1 MLEIKNLNKTFGRFS
16 IKNIN
21 LTVASDDYF
30 ILLGPSGAGKS
41 LLLEIIAGLT
51 KADSGTIKLNGADIT
66 GKAIDK
72 RKTGLIF
79 QHPAIFPHLSVKD
92 NIMFP
97 MIGSSRNTRKAKS
110 LILAEQMGITHLLD
124 SRTAKLSGG
133 EMQRVALARV
143 LASDPLILLLDE
155 PLSAVDTALKTG
167 LRGLLRNLN
176 QNGLPILHVTHDY
189 EEAISL
195 STSMAVIEDG
205 VIIQKGTPEAIFN
218 KPASSFAAAFS
229 GEHNF
234 FKVHIKDHIIFPQGY
249 DNIRIFGPEEIQD
262 GIAHI
267 MIRSR
272 NIIISN
278 EKPDLSTMNN
288 LQGIVQSINPLRD
301 GFEVMIDCGI
311 NIFAK
316 ITRESVERLSLHP
329 GKSVWACFKA
339 SSVEII
345 R

>member
-51 KADSGTIKLNGADIT
+51 KADSGTIKLNGEDIT
-66 GKAIDK
+66 GRAIDK

-79 QHPAIFPHLSVKD
+79 QHPAIFPHLSVKE

-229 GEHNF
+229 GELNF
-234 FKVHIKDHIIFPQGY
+234 FKVRIKNHNIHPEGNNDISII
-249 DNIRIFGPEEIQD
+249 GPEIIED
-262 GIAHI
+262 GTAHI
-267 MIRSR
+267 LIRSR
-272 NIIISN
+272 NIIISVQ
-278 EKPDLSTMNN
+278 KPELSTMNN
-288 LQGIVQSINPLRD
+288 FQGTVQSINPLRD

-339 SSVEII
+339 STVEVI

>member
-1 MLEIKNLNKTFGRFS
+1 
-16 IKNIN
+16 
-21 LTVASDDYF
+21 
-30 ILLGPSGAGKS
+30 
-41 LLLEIIAGLT
+41 
-51 KADSGTIKLNGADIT
+51 
-66 GKAIDK
+66 
-72 RKTGLIF
+72 
-79 QHPAIFPHLSVKD
+79 
-92 NIMFP
+92 MFP

-205 VIIQKGTPEAIFN
+205 VLIQKGTPEAIFN

>member
-1 MLEIKNLNKTFGRFS
+1 MLEIKNLYKSFGRFS

-21 LTVASDDYF
+21 LTVASDDYY

-51 KADSGTIKLNGADIT
+51 KADSGTILLNGTDIT
-66 GKAIDK
+66 GKSIDK

-79 QHPAIFPHLSVKD
+79 QHPAIFPHLSVKE
-92 NIMFP
+92 NIIFP
-97 MIGSSRNTRKAKS
+97 MVSSSREAKKAKS
-110 LILAEQMGITHLLD
+110 YLLAEQMGISHLLE

-133 EMQRVALARV
+133 ELQRVALARV

-155 PLSAVDTALKTG
+155 PLSAVDTSIKTG

-189 EEAISL
+189 EEAIAL
-195 STSMAVIEDG
+195 STSMAVMENG
-205 VIIQKGTPEAIFN
+205 ELIQKGTPEEIFN

-229 GEHNF
+229 GELNF
-234 FKVHIKDHIIFPQGY
+234 FKVRIGNHIIH
-249 DNIRIFGPEEIQD
+249 PEGHNDISIIGQNDIED

-278 EKPDLSTMNN
+278 QKPELSTMNN
-288 LQGIVQSINPLRD
+288 FQGIVQSINPLRE
-301 GFEVMIDCGI
+301 GFEVMIACGI
-311 NIFAK
+311 NIFAR
-316 ITRESVERLSLHP
+316 ITRESVDRLSLHP

-339 SSVEII
+339 SSVEVI